1 MEGKRILTLFF
12 IFGTLMIYESTG
24 HLTENSLNVNPQKD
38 DKKLFYVYTSTIT
51 KTTVRFI
58 TSVVPTYCSTSVPP
72 RRQRGL
78 ENAREARQACSRRR
92 LRELPNLD
100 DISLNNAPNLD
111 ASVANYE
118 SKINVSKEG
127 KSFMTMVHTVRHTI
141 TVTTLSTNTAIK
153 IGVSLICSD
162 SAITLAAC

>member
-12 IFGTLMIYESTG
+12 IFGTFMIYESTG
-24 HLTENSLNVNPQKD
+24 HLTENSLNVGPQKD
-38 DKKLFYVYTSTIT
+38 LT
-51 KTTVRFI
+51 
-58 TSVVPTYCSTSVPP
+58 
-72 RRQRGL
+72 
-78 ENAREARQACSRRR
+78 NAREARQACSRRR

-100 DISLNNAPNLD
+100 DISLNNEPNLD

-118 SKINVSKEG
+118 GKINVSKDG

-162 SAITLAAC
+162 SAVTLAAC